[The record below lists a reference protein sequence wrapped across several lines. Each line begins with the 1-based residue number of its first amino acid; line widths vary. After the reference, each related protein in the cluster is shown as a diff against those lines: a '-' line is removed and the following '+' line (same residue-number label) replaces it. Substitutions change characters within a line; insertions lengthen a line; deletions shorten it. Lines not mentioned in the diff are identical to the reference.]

1 MKNKYKKN
9 KLISAFTMIEL
20 ILVILILGIVGSL
33 GSEILSVLYNNYYWT
48 AKTQRLEA
56 QANLAADIVAARL
69 KHRIP
74 QTTAALK
81 GTQYKSVNGAQ
92 DSDLIFYLKA
102 YELERDFATW
112 KDEATY
118 TKEPR
123 VSGYINKLEDKSNK
137 VNNKYTDTI
146 TITSDDSKF
155 KGLENSYTIFFNDD
169 SAIFYKPKNAA
180 NNKAEDLYLK
190 AYYEK
195 NQPFFYGCNSSGG
208 ITYTTNN
215 ANNAGII
222 TITRSDCDLD
232 NGDKVRPSRAGS
244 LYRYSFSKE
253 VNKIIFETKQTLG
266 TAPIQTKIGTLKLE
280 VLKATENK
288 IARGQTYTLAR
299 NVSAFSFTSL
309 SADPHFASGIVFK
322 ICVYDNEKNDLSGVE
337 HEVCQTRIVQ

>member
-81 GTQYKSVNGAQ
+81 NDKYYSVNGAQ

-102 YELERDFATW
+102 YELERRDSTAW
-112 KDEATY
+112 KNNSPYTEA
-118 TKEPR
+118 R

-146 TITSDDSKF
+146 TITSDNSIF
-155 KGLENSYTIFFNDD
+155 NGLGEYTIFFNDD

-195 NQPFFYGCNSSGG
+195 NQPFFYGCSSGS
-208 ITYTTNN
+208 ITYLTPKPGT
-215 ANNAGII
+215 I

-232 NGDKVRPSRAGS
+232 NGDNVRPSRAGS

-253 VNKIIFETKQTLG
+253 VNKIVFEKAPQTFG
-266 TAPIQTKIGTLKLE
+266 ATTPGTLKLE
-280 VLKATENK
+280 VLEATKSK
-288 IARGQTYTLAR
+288 IPLGKTYTLAR

-322 ICVYDNEKNDLSGVE
+322 ICVYDNVKNDLSGVE

>member
-81 GTQYKSVNGAQ
+81 NNKYYSVNGAQ

-102 YELERDFATW
+102 YELERRDFTAW
-112 KDEATY
+112 KDNSPY
-118 TKEPR
+118 PEPR

-137 VNNKYTDTI
+137 VNNKYNDTI
-146 TITSDDSKF
+146 TITSDNSRF
-155 KGLENSYTIFFNDD
+155 NGLGQYTIFFNDD

-180 NNKAEDLYLK
+180 SSANEDLYLK

-195 NQPFFYGCNSSGG
+195 THPLLYGCNASSTP
-208 ITYTTNN
+208 ITYPTHQPGT
-215 ANNAGII
+215 I
-222 TITRSDCDLD
+222 TITRNGCDLD
-232 NGDKVRPSRAGS
+232 SGDKVRPSRAGS

-253 VNKIIFETKQTLG
+253 VNKIVFDTKKTLNG
-266 TAPIQTKIGTLKLE
+266 TKLGTLKLE
-280 VLKATENK
+280 VLKANVSK
-288 IARGQTYTLAR
+288 NALGQSYTLAR

>member
-74 QTTAALK
+74 QTTAALDK
-81 GTQYKSVNGAQ
+81 NNKYKSVNGAQ

-102 YELERDFATW
+102 YELERRDFTAW
-112 KDEATY
+112 KDNSPYTEA
-118 TKEPR
+118 R

-146 TITSDDSKF
+146 TITSDNSRF
-155 KGLENSYTIFFNDD
+155 NGLGEYTIFFNDD

-180 NNKAEDLYLK
+180 GSANEDLYLK

-195 NQPFFYGCNSSGG
+195 TQPFFYGCSSGS
-208 ITYTTNN
+208 ITYPTHQ
-215 ANNAGII
+215 AGTI
-222 TITRSDCDLD
+222 TITRNNCELD
-232 NGDKVRPSRAGS
+232 DANSNNVRPSRAGS

-253 VNKIIFETKQTLG
+253 VNKIIFESTKTLG
-266 TAPIQTKIGTLKLE
+266 TTKLGTLKLE
-280 VLKATENK
+280 VLEATKNK
-288 IARGQTYTLAR
+288 VAQGKTYTLAR

>member
-74 QTTAALK
+74 QTTAALDK
-81 GTQYKSVNGAQ
+81 NNKYKSVNGAQ

-102 YELERDFATW
+102 YELERRDSTAW
-112 KDEATY
+112 KDNSPYTEA
-118 TKEPR
+118 R
-123 VSGYINKLEDKSNK
+123 VSGYINNLKDTSNK
-137 VNNKYTDTI
+137 ANNKYTDTI
-146 TITSDDSKF
+146 TITSDNSRF
-155 KGLENSYTIFFNDD
+155 NGLGQYTIFFNDD
-169 SAIFYKPKNAA
+169 SAIFYKPKKAA
-180 NNKAEDLYLK
+180 SSANEDLYLK

-195 NQPFFYGCNSSGG
+195 TQPFFYGCSSGS
-208 ITYTTNN
+208 ITYPTHQ
-215 ANNAGII
+215 AGTI
-222 TITRSDCDLD
+222 TITRNNCELD
-232 NGDKVRPSRAGS
+232 DANSNNVRPSRAGS

-253 VNKIIFETKQTLG
+253 VNKIVFESTKTLG
-266 TAPIQTKIGTLKLE
+266 TTKLGTLKLE
-280 VLKATENK
+280 VLKANGNK
-288 IARGQTYTLAR
+288 NALGQSYTLAR

-322 ICVYDNEKNDLSGVE
+322 ICVYDNEKNDLSGVD

>member
-56 QANLAADIVAARL
+56 QANLAADIIAARL

-74 QTTAALK
+74 QTTAALS

-102 YELERDFATW
+102 YELERRDFTAW
-112 KDEATY
+112 KDNSAY
-118 TKEPR
+118 PEPR
-123 VSGYINKLEDKSNK
+123 VSGYINNLKDTSNK

-146 TITSDDSKF
+146 TITSDNSRF
-155 KGLENSYTIFFNDD
+155 NGLGEYTIFFNDD
-169 SAIFYKPKNAA
+169 SAIFYKPKNATSSA
-180 NNKAEDLYLK
+180 NEDLYLK

-195 NQPFFYGCNSSGG
+195 THPLLYGCNASSTP
-208 ITYTTNN
+208 ITYPPHQPGT
-215 ANNAGII
+215 I
-222 TITRSDCDLD
+222 TITRNGCDLD

-253 VNKIIFETKQTLG
+253 VNKIIFESTKTLG
-266 TAPIQTKIGTLKLE
+266 TTKLGTLKLE
-280 VLKATENK
+280 VLKSTNNK
-288 IARGQTYTLAR
+288 NIAGQTYTLAR

>member
-81 GTQYKSVNGAQ
+81 NDKYYSVNGAQ

-102 YELERDFATW
+102 YELERRDSTAW
-112 KDEATY
+112 KNNSPYTEA
-118 TKEPR
+118 R
-123 VSGYINKLEDKSNK
+123 VSGYINNLKDTSNK

-146 TITSDDSKF
+146 TITSDNSIF
-155 KGLENSYTIFFNDD
+155 NGLGEYTIFFNDD

-180 NNKAEDLYLK
+180 TNKAEDLYLK

-195 NQPFFYGCNSSGG
+195 NQPFYYGCSNGSIAYPTHKPG
-208 ITYTTNN
+208 
-215 ANNAGII
+215 
-222 TITRSDCDLD
+222 TIEINRSDCDLD
-232 NGDKVRPSRAGS
+232 NGDNVRPSRAGS

-253 VNKIIFETKQTLG
+253 VNKIVFEKAPQTFG
-266 TAPIQTKIGTLKLE
+266 ATTPGTLKLE
-280 VLKATENK
+280 VLEATKSK
-288 IARGQTYTLAR
+288 IPLGKTYTLAR

-322 ICVYDNEKNDLSGVE
+322 ICVYDNVKNDLSGVE

>member
-74 QTTAALK
+74 QTTAALDK
-81 GTQYKSVNGAQ
+81 SNKYKSVNGAQ

-102 YELERDFATW
+102 YELERRDFAAW
-112 KDEATY
+112 KDNSLY
-118 TKEPR
+118 PKEPR

-146 TITSDDSKF
+146 TITSNDSRF
-155 KGLENSYTIFFNDD
+155 NGLGEYTIFFNDD

-180 NNKAEDLYLK
+180 SSANEDLYLK

-195 NQPFFYGCNSSGG
+195 THPLLYGCNASNTP
-208 ITYTTNN
+208 ITYPTHQPGT
-215 ANNAGII
+215 I
-222 TITRSDCDLD
+222 TITRSGCDLD

-253 VNKIIFETKQTLG
+253 VNKIIFESTKTLG
-266 TAPIQTKIGTLKLE
+266 TTKLGTLKLE

-288 IARGQTYTLAR
+288 NAQGQTYTLAR

>member
-56 QANLAADIVAARL
+56 QANLAADIIAARL

-74 QTTAALK
+74 QTTAALS

-102 YELERDFATW
+102 YELERRDFTAW
-112 KDEATY
+112 KDNSAY
-118 TKEPR
+118 PEPR
-123 VSGYINKLEDKSNK
+123 VSGYINNLKDTSNK

-146 TITSDDSKF
+146 TITSDDSRF
-155 KGLENSYTIFFNDD
+155 NGLGQYTIFFNDD

-195 NQPFFYGCNSSGG
+195 NQPFYYGCRDGS
-208 ITYTTNN
+208 ITYSTNN
-215 ANNAGII
+215 VGTII
-222 TITRSDCDLD
+222 INRSGCDLD

-253 VNKIIFETKQTLG
+253 VNKIVFESTKTLG
-266 TAPIQTKIGTLKLE
+266 TTKLGTLKLE
-280 VLKATENK
+280 VLEATKNK
-288 IARGQTYTLAR
+288 VAQGKTYTLAR

-322 ICVYDNEKNDLSGVE
+322 ICVKNDLSGVE

>member
-56 QANLAADIVAARL
+56 QANLAADIIAARL

-81 GTQYKSVNGAQ
+81 NNKYHSVNGAQ

-102 YELERDFATW
+102 YELERRDFTAW
-112 KDEATY
+112 KDNSPYPKEA
-118 TKEPR
+118 R

-137 VNNKYTDTI
+137 VNNKYNDTI
-146 TITSDDSKF
+146 TITSDDSRF
-155 KGLENSYTIFFNDD
+155 NGLGEYTIFFNDD
-169 SAIFYKPKNAA
+169 SAIFYKPKNATSSA
-180 NNKAEDLYLK
+180 NEDLYLK

-195 NQPFFYGCNSSGG
+195 NQPFFYGCSNGS
-208 ITYTTNN
+208 IAYPTHQ
-215 ANNAGII
+215 AGTI
-222 TITRSDCDLD
+222 TITRSGCDLD

-253 VNKIIFETKQTLG
+253 VNKIVFETTKILG
-266 TAPIQTKIGTLKLE
+266 TTKLGTLKLE
-280 VLKATENK
+280 VLEATKNK
-288 IARGQTYTLAR
+288 VAQGKTYTLAR

>member
-20 ILVILILGIVGSL
+20 ILVIVILGIVGSL

-102 YELERDFATW
+102 YELERRDFTAW
-112 KDEATY
+112 KDNSLY
-118 TKEPR
+118 PEPR

-146 TITSDDSKF
+146 TITSDDSRF
-155 KGLENSYTIFFNDD
+155 NGLGQYTIFFNDD

-195 NQPFFYGCNSSGG
+195 HQPFFYGCSNGS
-208 ITYTTNN
+208 IAYPTHQ
-215 ANNAGII
+215 AGTI
-222 TITRSDCDLD
+222 TITRSGCDLD

-253 VNKIIFETKQTLG
+253 VNKIVFESTKTLG
-266 TAPIQTKIGTLKLE
+266 TTKLGTLKLE

-288 IARGQTYTLAR
+288 NARGQTYTLAR

>member
-1 MKNKYKKN
+1 
-9 KLISAFTMIEL
+9 MIEL

-74 QTTAALK
+74 QTTAALS

-92 DSDLIFYLKA
+92 DSNLIFYLKA
-102 YELERDFATW
+102 YELERRDFDAW
-112 KDEATY
+112 KDTSLY
-118 TKEPR
+118 PKEPR
-123 VSGYINKLEDKSNK
+123 VSGYINKLKDTSNK

-146 TITSDDSKF
+146 TITSDDSRF
-155 KGLENSYTIFFNDD
+155 NGLGEYTIFFNDD

-180 NNKAEDLYLK
+180 GSANEDLYLK

-195 NQPFFYGCNSSGG
+195 NQPFFYGCSSGS
-208 ITYTTNN
+208 ITYPTHQ
-215 ANNAGII
+215 AGTI
-222 TITRSDCDLD
+222 TITRSGCDLD

-253 VNKIIFETKQTLG
+253 VNKIVFDTTKTLG
-266 TAPIQTKIGTLKLE
+266 TTKLGTLKLE
-280 VLKATENK
+280 VLKSTDNK
-288 IARGQTYTLAR
+288 NIAGQTYTLAR

-322 ICVYDNEKNDLSGVE
+322 VCVYDKEKNDLSGVE

>member
-81 GTQYKSVNGAQ
+81 NDKYYSVNEAQ

-102 YELERDFATW
+102 YELERRDFTAW
-112 KDEATY
+112 KDNSPYPKEA
-118 TKEPR
+118 R

-146 TITSDDSKF
+146 TITSDNSRF
-155 KGLENSYTIFFNDD
+155 NGLGEYTIFFNDD

-180 NNKAEDLYLK
+180 SSANEDLYLK

-195 NQPFFYGCNSSGG
+195 NQPFFYGCSNGS
-208 ITYTTNN
+208 IAYPTHQ
-215 ANNAGII
+215 AGTI
-222 TITRSDCDLD
+222 TITRSGCDLD

-253 VNKIIFETKQTLG
+253 VNKIIFESTKTLG
-266 TAPIQTKIGTLKLE
+266 TTKLGTLKLE
-280 VLKATENK
+280 VLKANEANDSK
-288 IARGQTYTLAR
+288 NALGQSYTLAR

-322 ICVYDNEKNDLSGVE
+322 ICVYDNEKKDLSGVE

>member
-20 ILVILILGIVGSL
+20 ILVIVILGIVGSL

-56 QANLAADIVAARL
+56 QANLAADIIAARL

-74 QTTAALK
+74 QTTAALDK
-81 GTQYKSVNGAQ
+81 NNKYKSVNGAQ

-102 YELERDFATW
+102 YELERRDFTAW
-112 KDEATY
+112 KDNSAYPKEA
-118 TKEPR
+118 R

-137 VNNKYTDTI
+137 VNNKYNDTI
-146 TITSDDSKF
+146 TITSDNSRF
-155 KGLENSYTIFFNDD
+155 NGLGQYTIFFNDD

-180 NNKAEDLYLK
+180 SSANEDLYLK

-195 NQPFFYGCNSSGG
+195 TQPFFYGCSSGS
-208 ITYTTNN
+208 
-215 ANNAGII
+215 II
-222 TITRSDCDLD
+222 YPTHKPGTIEISRNDCELD
-232 NGDKVRPSRAGS
+232 SGDKVRPSRAGS

-253 VNKIIFETKQTLG
+253 VNKIVFESTKTLG
-266 TAPIQTKIGTLKLE
+266 TTKLGTLKLE

-288 IARGQTYTLAR
+288 NAQEQTYTLAR

>member
-56 QANLAADIVAARL
+56 QANLAADIIAARL

-74 QTTAALK
+74 QTTAALS

-102 YELERDFATW
+102 YELERRDFTAW
-112 KDEATY
+112 KDNSAY
-118 TKEPR
+118 PEPR
-123 VSGYINKLEDKSNK
+123 VSGYINNLKDTSNK

-146 TITSDDSKF
+146 TITSDNSRF
-155 KGLENSYTIFFNDD
+155 NGLGEYTIFFNDD
-169 SAIFYKPKNAA
+169 SAIFYKPKNATSSA
-180 NNKAEDLYLK
+180 NEDLYLK

-195 NQPFFYGCNSSGG
+195 THPLLYGCNASGTP
-208 ITYTTNN
+208 ITYPTHQPGT
-215 ANNAGII
+215 I
-222 TITRSDCDLD
+222 TITRNGCDLD

-253 VNKIIFETKQTLG
+253 VNKIIFESTKTLG
-266 TAPIQTKIGTLKLE
+266 TTKLGTLKLE
-280 VLKATENK
+280 VLKSTNNK
-288 IARGQTYTLAR
+288 NIAGQTYTLAR

>member
-56 QANLAADIVAARL
+56 QANLAADIIAARL

-81 GTQYKSVNGAQ
+81 NNKYHSVNGAQ

-102 YELERDFATW
+102 YELERRDFTAW
-112 KDEATY
+112 KDNSLY
-118 TKEPR
+118 PEPR

-137 VNNKYTDTI
+137 VNNKYNDTI
-146 TITSDDSKF
+146 TITSDDSRF
-155 KGLENSYTIFFNDD
+155 NGLGEYTIFFNDD
-169 SAIFYKPKNAA
+169 SAIFYKLKNATSSA
-180 NNKAEDLYLK
+180 NEDLYLK

-195 NQPFFYGCNSSGG
+195 NQPFFYGCSNGS
-208 ITYTTNN
+208 ITYPTHQ
-215 ANNAGII
+215 AGTI
-222 TITRSDCDLD
+222 TITRSGCDLD

-253 VNKIIFETKQTLG
+253 VNKIIFESTKTLG
-266 TAPIQTKIGTLKLE
+266 TTKLGTLKLE
-280 VLKATENK
+280 VLEATKNK
-288 IARGQTYTLAR
+288 VAQGKTYTLAR

>member
-74 QTTAALK
+74 QTTAALDK
-81 GTQYKSVNGAQ
+81 NNKYKSVNGAQ

-102 YELERDFATW
+102 YELERRDFTAW
-112 KDEATY
+112 KDNSLY
-118 TKEPR
+118 PKEPR

-146 TITSDDSKF
+146 TITSDNSRF
-155 KGLENSYTIFFNDD
+155 NGLGEYTIFFNDD
-169 SAIFYKPKNAA
+169 SAIFYKPKNATSSA
-180 NNKAEDLYLK
+180 NEDLYLK

-195 NQPFFYGCNSSGG
+195 THPLLYGCNASSAP
-208 ITYTTNN
+208 ITYPTHQPDT
-215 ANNAGII
+215 I
-222 TITRSDCDLD
+222 TITRSGCDLD

-253 VNKIIFETKQTLG
+253 VNKIVFESTKTLG
-266 TAPIQTKIGTLKLE
+266 TTKLGTLKLE

-288 IARGQTYTLAR
+288 NAQGQTYTLAR

>member
-81 GTQYKSVNGAQ
+81 NDKYHSVNGAQ

-102 YELERDFATW
+102 YELERRDFDAW
-112 KDEATY
+112 KDTSLY
-118 TKEPR
+118 PKEPR
-123 VSGYINKLEDKSNK
+123 VSGYINKLKDTSNK

-146 TITSDDSKF
+146 TITSDDSRF
-155 KGLENSYTIFFNDD
+155 NGLGEYTIFFNDD

-180 NNKAEDLYLK
+180 GSANEDLYLR

-195 NQPFFYGCNSSGG
+195 NQPFFYGCSSGS
-208 ITYTTNN
+208 ITYPTHQADT
-215 ANNAGII
+215 I
-222 TITRSDCDLD
+222 TITRSGCDLD

-253 VNKIIFETKQTLG
+253 VNKIVFDTTKTLG
-266 TAPIQTKIGTLKLE
+266 TTKLGTLKLE
-280 VLKATENK
+280 VLKSTDNK
-288 IARGQTYTLAR
+288 NIAGQTYTLAR

-322 ICVYDNEKNDLSGVE
+322 VCVYDKEKNDLSGVE

>member
-20 ILVILILGIVGSL
+20 ILVIVILGIVGSL

-190 AYYEK
+190 AYYET
-195 NQPFFYGCNSSGG
+195 NQPFFYGCNSSRG
-208 ITYTTNN
+208 ITYPTNN

-253 VNKIIFETKQTLG
+253 VNKIVFKSTKNLG
-266 TAPIQTKIGTLKLE
+266 GTKIGTLSLE
-280 VLKATENK
+280 VLNATNNK
-288 IARGQTYTLAR
+288 MIAGQTYTLAR

-322 ICVYDNEKNDLSGVE
+322 VCVYDKEKDDLSGVE

>member
-56 QANLAADIVAARL
+56 QANLAADAIAARL

-81 GTQYKSVNGAQ
+81 NDKYHSVNGAQ

-102 YELERDFATW
+102 YELERRDFDAW
-112 KDEATY
+112 KDTSLY
-118 TKEPR
+118 PKEPR
-123 VSGYINKLEDKSNK
+123 VSGYINKLKDTSNK

-146 TITSDDSKF
+146 TITSDDSRF
-155 KGLENSYTIFFNDD
+155 NGLGEYAIFFNDD

-180 NNKAEDLYLK
+180 GSANEDLYLK

-195 NQPFFYGCNSSGG
+195 NQPFFYGCSSGS
-208 ITYTTNN
+208 ITYPTHQ
-215 ANNAGII
+215 AGTI
-222 TITRSDCDLD
+222 TITRSGCDLD

-253 VNKIIFETKQTLG
+253 VNKIVFDTTKTLG
-266 TAPIQTKIGTLKLE
+266 TTKLGTLKLE
-280 VLKATENK
+280 VLKSTGNK
-288 IARGQTYTLAR
+288 NIAGQTYTLAR

-322 ICVYDNEKNDLSGVE
+322 VCVYDKEKNDLSGVE

>member
-74 QTTAALK
+74 QTTAALDK
-81 GTQYKSVNGAQ
+81 NNKYKSVNGAQ

-102 YELERDFATW
+102 YELERRDFTAW
-112 KDEATY
+112 KDNSPY
-118 TKEPR
+118 PKEPR
-123 VSGYINKLEDKSNK
+123 VSGYINKLKDTSNK

-146 TITSDDSKF
+146 TITSDDSRF
-155 KGLENSYTIFFNDD
+155 NGLGEYTIFFNDD
-169 SAIFYKPKNAA
+169 SAIFYKPKNVAGSA
-180 NNKAEDLYLK
+180 NEDLYLK

-195 NQPFFYGCNSSGG
+195 NQPFFYGCSSGS
-208 ITYTTNN
+208 ITYPTHQ
-215 ANNAGII
+215 AGTI
-222 TITRSDCDLD
+222 TITRSGCDLD

-253 VNKIIFETKQTLG
+253 VNKIVFDTTKTLG
-266 TAPIQTKIGTLKLE
+266 TTKLGTLKLE
-280 VLKATENK
+280 VLKSTDNK
-288 IARGQTYTLAR
+288 NIAGQTYTLAR

-322 ICVYDNEKNDLSGVE
+322 VCVYDKEKNDLSGVE

>member
-20 ILVILILGIVGSL
+20 ILVIVILGIVGSL

-180 NNKAEDLYLK
+180 SSANEDLYLK
-190 AYYEK
+190 AYYAK
-195 NQPFFYGCNSSGG
+195 NQPFYYGCSNGSIAYPTHKPG
-208 ITYTTNN
+208 
-215 ANNAGII
+215 
-222 TITRSDCDLD
+222 TIEINRSDCDLD

-253 VNKIIFETKQTLG
+253 VNKIVFKSTKNLG
-266 TAPIQTKIGTLKLE
+266 GTKIGTLSLE
-280 VLKATENK
+280 VLNATNNK
-288 IARGQTYTLAR
+288 MIAGQTYTLAR

-322 ICVYDNEKNDLSGVE
+322 VCVYDKEKDDLSGVE

>member
-81 GTQYKSVNGAQ
+81 NNKYHSVNGAQ

-102 YELERDFATW
+102 YELERRDFTAW
-112 KDEATY
+112 KDNSPY
-118 TKEPR
+118 PEPR

-146 TITSDDSKF
+146 TITSDNSRF
-155 KGLENSYTIFFNDD
+155 NGLGQYTIFFNDD

-180 NNKAEDLYLK
+180 GSANEDLYLK

-195 NQPFFYGCNSSGG
+195 THPLLYGCNASSTP
-208 ITYTTNN
+208 ITYPTHQPGT
-215 ANNAGII
+215 I
-222 TITRSDCDLD
+222 TITRSGCDLD

-253 VNKIIFETKQTLG
+253 VNKIVFESTKTLG
-266 TAPIQTKIGTLKLE
+266 TTKLGTLKLE

-288 IARGQTYTLAR
+288 NAQGQTYTLAR

>member
-56 QANLAADIVAARL
+56 QANLAADIIAARL

-81 GTQYKSVNGAQ
+81 NDQYYSVNGAQ

-102 YELERDFATW
+102 YELERRDFTAW
-112 KDEATY
+112 KDNSLY
-118 TKEPR
+118 PEPR

-146 TITSDDSKF
+146 TITSDDSRF
-155 KGLENSYTIFFNDD
+155 NGLGQYTIFFNDD

-195 NQPFFYGCNSSGG
+195 NQPFFYGCSSGS
-208 ITYTTNN
+208 ITYLTPKPGT
-215 ANNAGII
+215 I

-288 IARGQTYTLAR
+288 IAKGQTYTLAR

-322 ICVYDNEKNDLSGVE
+322 ICVYDNVKNDLSGVE

>member
-20 ILVILILGIVGSL
+20 ILVIVILGIVGSL

-180 NNKAEDLYLK
+180 GSANEDLYLK

-195 NQPFFYGCNSSGG
+195 THPLLYGCNASSTPIAYLTQNPG
-208 ITYTTNN
+208 T
-215 ANNAGII
+215 I
-222 TITRSDCDLD
+222 TITRSGCDLD

-253 VNKIIFETKQTLG
+253 VNKIVFESTKTLG
-266 TAPIQTKIGTLKLE
+266 TTKLGTLKLE
-280 VLKATENK
+280 VLEATKNK
-288 IARGQTYTLAR
+288 VAQGKTYTLAR

>member
-74 QTTAALK
+74 QTTAALDK
-81 GTQYKSVNGAQ
+81 NNKYKSVNGAQ

-102 YELERDFATW
+102 YELERRDFTAW
-112 KDEATY
+112 KDNSPYPKEA
-118 TKEPR
+118 R

-146 TITSDDSKF
+146 TITSNDSRF
-155 KGLENSYTIFFNDD
+155 NGLGEYTIFFNDD

-180 NNKAEDLYLK
+180 SSANEDLYLK

-195 NQPFFYGCNSSGG
+195 NQPFFYGCSNGS
-208 ITYTTNN
+208 IAYPTHQ
-215 ANNAGII
+215 AGTI
-222 TITRSDCDLD
+222 TITRSGCDLD

-253 VNKIIFETKQTLG
+253 VNKIIFESTKTLG
-266 TAPIQTKIGTLKLE
+266 TTKLGTLKLE
-280 VLKATENK
+280 VLEATK
-288 IARGQTYTLAR
+288 SKVAQGKTYTLAR

>member
-20 ILVILILGIVGSL
+20 ILVIVILGIVGSL

-56 QANLAADIVAARL
+56 QANLAADIIAARL

-74 QTTAALK
+74 QTTAALS

-102 YELERDFATW
+102 YELERRDFTAW
-112 KDEATY
+112 KDNSAY
-118 TKEPR
+118 PEPR
-123 VSGYINKLEDKSNK
+123 VSGYINNLKDTSNK

-146 TITSDDSKF
+146 TITSDDSRF
-155 KGLENSYTIFFNDD
+155 NGLGQYTIFFNDD

-195 NQPFFYGCNSSGG
+195 NQPFYYGCRDGS
-208 ITYTTNN
+208 ITYSTNN
-215 ANNAGII
+215 VGTII
-222 TITRSDCDLD
+222 INRSDCDLD

-253 VNKIIFETKQTLG
+253 VNKIVFKSTKNLG
-266 TAPIQTKIGTLKLE
+266 GTKIGTLSLE
-280 VLKATENK
+280 VLDATNNK
-288 IARGQTYTLAR
+288 MIAGQTYTLAR

-322 ICVYDNEKNDLSGVE
+322 VCVYDKEKDDLSGVE

>member
-74 QTTAALK
+74 QTTAALS

-102 YELERDFATW
+102 YELERRDSTAW
-112 KDEATY
+112 KDNSPYTEA
-118 TKEPR
+118 R
-123 VSGYINKLEDKSNK
+123 VSGYINKLEVKSNK
-137 VNNKYTDTI
+137 VNNKYNDTI
-146 TITSDDSKF
+146 TITSDNSRF
-155 KGLENSYTIFFNDD
+155 NGLGQYTIFFNDD

-180 NNKAEDLYLK
+180 GSANEDLYLK

-195 NQPFFYGCNSSGG
+195 THPLLYGCNASSTP
-208 ITYTTNN
+208 ITYPTHQPGT
-215 ANNAGII
+215 I
-222 TITRSDCDLD
+222 TITRNGCDLD
-232 NGDKVRPSRAGS
+232 SGDKVRPSRAGS

-253 VNKIIFETKQTLG
+253 VNKIIFESTKTLG
-266 TAPIQTKIGTLKLE
+266 TTKLGTLKLE
-280 VLKATENK
+280 VLEATKNK
-288 IARGQTYTLAR
+288 VAAGKTYTLAR

>member
-56 QANLAADIVAARL
+56 QANLAADAIAARL

-81 GTQYKSVNGAQ
+81 NDKYHSVNGAQ

-102 YELERDFATW
+102 YELERRDFDAW
-112 KDEATY
+112 KDTSLY
-118 TKEPR
+118 PKEPR
-123 VSGYINKLEDKSNK
+123 VSGYINKLKDTSNK

-146 TITSDDSKF
+146 TITSDDSRF
-155 KGLENSYTIFFNDD
+155 NGLGEYTIFFNDD
-169 SAIFYKPKNAA
+169 SAIFYKPKNATSSA
-180 NNKAEDLYLK
+180 NEDLYLK

-195 NQPFFYGCNSSGG
+195 NQPFFYGCSSGS
-208 ITYTTNN
+208 ITYPTHQ
-215 ANNAGII
+215 AGTI
-222 TITRSDCDLD
+222 TITRSGCDLD

-253 VNKIIFETKQTLG
+253 VNKIVFESTKTLG
-266 TAPIQTKIGTLKLE
+266 TTKLGTLKLE
-280 VLKATENK
+280 VLKANENK
-288 IARGQTYTLAR
+288 NAQGQTYTLAR

>member
-20 ILVILILGIVGSL
+20 ILVIVILGIVGSL

-56 QANLAADIVAARL
+56 QANLAADIIAARL

-81 GTQYKSVNGAQ
+81 NDQYYSVNGAQ

-102 YELERDFATW
+102 YELERRDFTAW
-112 KDEATY
+112 KDNSAY
-118 TKEPR
+118 PEPR
-123 VSGYINKLEDKSNK
+123 VSGYINNLKDTSNK

-146 TITSDDSKF
+146 TITSDDSRF
-155 KGLENSYTIFFNDD
+155 NGLGQYTIFFNDD

-180 NNKAEDLYLK
+180 SSANEDLYLK
-190 AYYEK
+190 AYYAK
-195 NQPFFYGCNSSGG
+195 NQPFYYGCSNGSIAYPTHKPG
-208 ITYTTNN
+208 
-215 ANNAGII
+215 
-222 TITRSDCDLD
+222 TIEINRSDCDLD

-253 VNKIIFETKQTLG
+253 VNKIVFKSTKNLG
-266 TAPIQTKIGTLKLE
+266 GTKIGTLSLE
-280 VLKATENK
+280 VLNATNNK
-288 IARGQTYTLAR
+288 MIAGQTYTLAR